1 MSNQITGAGLLA
13 RTLPNEGVR
22 FVFGQQFP

>member
-1 MSNQITGAGLLA
+1 MSNQIAGAGLLA
-13 RTLPNEGVR
+13 RMLANEGVR